1 MAEAEPLEQELG
13 PQMTLL
19 PVKKTTVILP
29 QDLYRQLKVEAAKQ
43 DTEMSTIVVDAL
55 RKHFSE
61 KENEH

>member
-1 MAEAEPLEQELG
+1 MAETQPVQRELAA
-13 PQMTLL
+13 QLNLL

-43 DTEMSTIVVDAL
+43 DTEMSTIVVEAL

>member
-1 MAEAEPLEQELG
+1 MEETEPVQQELG
-13 PQMTLL
+13 PQMSLL
-19 PVKKTTVILP
+19 PFKKTTVTLP

-43 DTEMSTIVVDAL
+43 DMEMSTIVVDAL